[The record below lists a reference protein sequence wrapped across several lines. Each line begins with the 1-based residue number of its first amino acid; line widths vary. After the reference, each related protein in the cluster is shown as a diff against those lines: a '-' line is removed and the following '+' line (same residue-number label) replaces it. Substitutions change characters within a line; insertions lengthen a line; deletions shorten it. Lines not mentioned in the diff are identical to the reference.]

1 VSTARRVMMTDV
13 NNRPR
18 ATWVADLSEE
28 TAEALANI
36 SLAALLRAASP
47 QPRNAAREASARHYA
62 AANYR

>member
-13 NNRPR
+13 NNLPR

-28 TAEALANI
+28 TATALANI

-47 QPRNAAREASARHYA
+47 QPRNAAREASVRHYA